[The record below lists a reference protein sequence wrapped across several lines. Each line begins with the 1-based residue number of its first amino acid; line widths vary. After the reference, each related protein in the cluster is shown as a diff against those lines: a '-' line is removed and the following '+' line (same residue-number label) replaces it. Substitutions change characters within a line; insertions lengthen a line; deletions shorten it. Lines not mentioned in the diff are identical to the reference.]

1 MEKNS
6 GIIYVS
12 RTQLVN
18 GLAVTLKNYEKGDV
32 VLVTGGFL
40 NASDDQSSIKTFDI
54 YVDKKQV
61 FHEEYIYGQQ
71 YRGCVDNQDLIT
83 LASAYDLVEPLY
95 DEFPYLEPIMN
106 RVSYDMF
113 LDDGKGIGEKIV
125 DAAIWYEAYAPHTED
140 ILTFMRTRRN

>member
-32 VLVTGGFL
+32 VLVTGGSL

-71 YRGCVDNQDLIT
+71 YSGCVDNQDLIT
-83 LASAYDLVEPLY
+83 LASAYDLIEPLY
-95 DEFPYLEPIMN
+95 SKFPYLEPIMN

-113 LDDGKGIGEKIV
+113 LDNGKGIGEKMI

>member
-32 VLVTGGFL
+32 VLVTGGSL

-61 FHEEYIYGQQ
+61 FHEEYIYG
-71 YRGCVDNQDLIT
+71 
-83 LASAYDLVEPLY
+83 
-95 DEFPYLEPIMN
+95 
-106 RVSYDMF
+106 
-113 LDDGKGIGEKIV
+113 
-125 DAAIWYEAYAPHTED
+125 
-140 ILTFMRTRRN
+140 

>member
-32 VLVTGGFL
+32 VLVTGGSL

-71 YRGCVDNQDLIT
+71 YSGCVDNQDLIT

-95 DEFPYLEPIMN
+95 GKFPYLEPIMN

-113 LDDGKGIGEKIV
+113 LDNRKGIGEKMI
-125 DAAIWYEAYAPHTED
+125 DAAIWYEAYASHTED

>member
-32 VLVTGGFL
+32 VLVTGGSL

-71 YRGCVDNQDLIT
+71 YSGCVDNQDLIT

-95 DEFPYLEPIMN
+95 GEFPYLEPIMN

-113 LDDGKGIGEKIV
+113 LDNGKGIGEKMI